1 MRWSALTADWGFSL
15 RPSCSPSLPTWEAE
29 LPWASTEGPATP
41 QVPRSPAAEAPSPR
55 GDLRAPGRGGL
66 QVCLEGFSTSR
77 AQELW
82 SSGAVQAK
90 GARRAGY
97 YGGRGTKQR
106 GRRITGAGH
115 HAVGRGTAGAGH
127 HVVWAGHHRGEAPGV
142 LPGEAGPGYQKR
154 EVSGLCRHQG
164 TPKVLMRPT
173 PTEAV
178 SSGQGGPARLSEAPW
193 PTASLTQR
201 LACGC
206 AFAVGVSMRVLH

>member
-1 MRWSALTADWGFSL
+1 M
-15 RPSCSPSLPTWEAE
+15 
-29 LPWASTEGPATP
+29 
-41 QVPRSPAAEAPSPR
+41 
-55 GDLRAPGRGGL
+55 
-66 QVCLEGFSTSR
+66 CLERFSTSR

-90 GARRAGY
+90 GAQRAGY
-97 YGGRGTKQR
+97 HGGRGTTQR

-115 HAVGRGTAGAGH
+115 HTEWAGHRSGGAPCGVGGAPQRGHHAMWAGHRRGASRGMGGAPRGVGGASQGRGTRSVA
-127 HVVWAGHHRGEAPGV
+127 
-142 LPGEAGPGYQKR
+142 GEAGPGYQKR

-173 PTEAV
+173 PTKAV
-178 SSGQGGPARLSEAPW
+178 SSGEGGPARLSEAPW
-193 PTASLTQR
+193 PTASLTHR

>member
-29 LPWASTEGPATP
+29 LPWASTEGPTTP

-127 HVVWAGHHRGEAPGV
+127 HAAWAGHHRGGAPGV

-164 TPKVLMRPT
+164 TPKVLMCPT

>member
-29 LPWASTEGPATP
+29 LPWASTEGPTTP

-97 YGGRGTKQR
+97 YGGRG
-106 GRRITGAGH
+106 RRITGAGH
-115 HAVGRGTAGAGH
+115 HAA
-127 HVVWAGHHRGEAPGV
+127 WAGHHRGGAPGV

-154 EVSGLCRHQG
+154 EVSGLCRPQG
-164 TPKVLMRPT
+164 TPKVLMCPT